1 VLYAVGASPGERGE
15 GFHLSGSL
23 AAVLSAVGASPGERV
38 KGFQRAGSTAEAVSA
53 VAVSAVAVSAVAVSA
68 GPVSAVEKTRSERPG
83 SDDSDLAPVEALVA
97 LVLAL
102 GEVLADHAAPP
113 LAVARRCR
121 TGHVRI
127 VCRLRNHTRPYDPT
141 PQKSQ

>member
-1 VLYAVGASPGERGE
+1 MLYAVGASPGERGE

-38 KGFQRAGSTAEAVSA
+38 KGFQRAGSTAE
-53 VAVSAVAVSAVAVSA
+53 AVSAVAVSA